1 MKTTLVIAII
11 TAIISASNL
20 MSTQAFANSLFS
32 LENLERE
39 RAALLSAQLDSSL
52 DLNQRQRKVQSIY
65 RRLIDIE
72 RMVLRDD
79 RVTSSNSSLAQ
90 NAFEKYELTFLVH
103 SSAEKN
109 LPPLSHWMS
118 ELQLTTDNILS
129 AKTGHR

>member
-1 MKTTLVIAII
+1 MKITLIIATIGTI
-11 TAIISASNL
+11 ASL
-20 MSTQAFANSLFS
+20 LSLQVAANSLFS

-52 DLNQRQRKVQSIY
+52 DLSQRQQKVQGIY
-65 RRLIDIE
+65 RRLVDIE

-79 RVTSSNSSLAQ
+79 RVTSSSSQLAK
-90 NAFEKYELTFLVH
+90 NAFDKYELTFLVH
-103 SSAEKN
+103 SSAEKS

-118 ELQLTTDNILS
+118 ELDLTTDTILS

>member
-1 MKTTLVIAII
+1 MKITLIIATIGTI
-11 TAIISASNL
+11 ASL
-20 MSTQAFANSLFS
+20 LSLQVAANSLFS

-52 DLNQRQRKVQSIY
+52 DLSQRQQKVQGIY
-65 RRLIDIE
+65 RRLVDIE

-79 RVTSSNSSLAQ
+79 RVTSSSSQLAK
-90 NAFEKYELTFLVH
+90 NAFDKYELTFLVH
-103 SSAEKN
+103 SSAEKS

-118 ELQLTTDNILS
+118 ELDLTTDTVLS

>member
-1 MKTTLVIAII
+1 MKITLII
-11 TAIISASNL
+11 TIIAGL
-20 MSTQAFANSLFS
+20 LSTQAFANSLFT

-52 DLNQRQRKVQSIY
+52 DLNQRQQKVQSIY
-65 RRLIDIE
+65 RRLVDIE

-90 NAFEKYELTFLVH
+90 NAFNKYELTFLVH

-118 ELQLTTDNILS
+118 ELHLTTDSIKS
-129 AKTGHR
+129 AKAGHR

>member
-1 MKTTLVIAII
+1 MKFTLVIATI
-11 TAIISASNL
+11 TSLLSLQAS
-20 MSTQAFANSLFS
+20 ANSLFS

-52 DLNQRQRKVQSIY
+52 DLSQRQQKVQGIY
-65 RRLIDIE
+65 RRLVDIE

-79 RVTSSNSSLAQ
+79 RVTSSSSQLAK
-90 NAFEKYELTFLVH
+90 NAFDKYELTFLVH
-103 SSAEKN
+103 SSAEKS

-118 ELQLTTDNILS
+118 ELDLTTDTILS

>member
-1 MKTTLVIAII
+1 MKITPVIAVFTI
-11 TAIISASNL
+11 TASL
-20 MSTQAFANSLFS
+20 LSTHAFANSLFS

-39 RAALLSAQLDSSL
+39 RAALLSVQLDSSL
-52 DLNQRQRKVQSIY
+52 DLNQRQQKVQSIY
-65 RRLIDIE
+65 RRLVDIE

-90 NAFEKYELTFLVH
+90 NAFDKYELTFLVH

-109 LPPLSHWMS
+109 LPTLSHWMS
-118 ELQLTTDNILS
+118 ELHLTTDTILS

>member
-1 MKTTLVIAII
+1 MKITLIIATIGTI
-11 TAIISASNL
+11 ASL
-20 MSTQAFANSLFS
+20 LSLQVAANSLFS

-52 DLNQRQRKVQSIY
+52 DLSQRQQKVQGIY
-65 RRLIDIE
+65 SRLVDIE

-79 RVTSSNSSLAQ
+79 RVTSSSSLLPK
-90 NAFEKYELTFLVH
+90 NAFDKYELTFLVH
-103 SSAEKN
+103 SSAEKS

-118 ELQLTTDNILS
+118 ELDLTTDTILS

>member
-1 MKTTLVIAII
+1 MKITLIIAIM
-11 TAIISASNL
+11 ISLS
-20 MSTQAFANSLFS
+20 STHVFANGLFS

-39 RAALLSAQLDSSL
+39 RAALFSAQFDSTL
-52 DLNQRQRKVQSIY
+52 DLNQRQQKVQNIY
-65 RRLIDIE
+65 RRLVDIE

-79 RVTSSNSSLAQ
+79 RVTSSNSALAQ
-90 NAFEKYELTFLVH
+90 NAFDKYELTFLVH

-118 ELQLTTDNILS
+118 ELQLTSDNILS

>member
-1 MKTTLVIAII
+1 MKITLIIATVGTI
-11 TAIISASNL
+11 ASL
-20 MSTQAFANSLFS
+20 LSLQVAANSLFS

-52 DLNQRQRKVQSIY
+52 DLSQRQQKVQGIY
-65 RRLIDIE
+65 RRLVDIE

-79 RVTSSNSSLAQ
+79 RVTSSSSQLAK
-90 NAFEKYELTFLVH
+90 NAFDKYELTFLVH
-103 SSAEKN
+103 SSAEKS

-118 ELQLTTDNILS
+118 ELDLTTDTVLS

>member
-1 MKTTLVIAII
+1 MKITLIIATIGTI
-11 TAIISASNL
+11 ASL
-20 MSTQAFANSLFS
+20 LSLQVAANSLFS

-52 DLNQRQRKVQSIY
+52 DLSQRQQKAQGIY
-65 RRLIDIE
+65 RRLVDIE

-79 RVTSSNSSLAQ
+79 RVTSSSSQLAK
-90 NAFEKYELTFLVH
+90 NAFDKYELTFLVH
-103 SSAEKN
+103 SSAEKS

-118 ELQLTTDNILS
+118 ELDLTTDTVLS

>member
-1 MKTTLVIAII
+1 MKITLIIATIGTI
-11 TAIISASNL
+11 ASL
-20 MSTQAFANSLFS
+20 LSLQVAANSLFS

-52 DLNQRQRKVQSIY
+52 DLSQRQQKVQGIY
-65 RRLIDIE
+65 RRLVDIE

-79 RVTSSNSSLAQ
+79 RVTSSSSLLAK
-90 NAFEKYELTFLVH
+90 NAFDKYELTFLVH
-103 SSAEKN
+103 SSAEKS

-118 ELQLTTDNILS
+118 ELDLTTDTILS

>member
-1 MKTTLVIAII
+1 MKTTLVIATIATI
-11 TAIISASNL
+11 ASL
-20 MSTQAFANSLFS
+20 LSTSSFANSLFS

-52 DLNQRQRKVQSIY
+52 DLNQRQKKVQNIY
-65 RRLIDIE
+65 RRLVDIE

-79 RVTSSNSSLAQ
+79 RVTSSSSSLAQ
-90 NAFEKYELTFLVH
+90 NAFNKYELTFLVH
-103 SSAEKN
+103 SSAEKS

-118 ELQLTTDNILS
+118 EVHLTTDSILS